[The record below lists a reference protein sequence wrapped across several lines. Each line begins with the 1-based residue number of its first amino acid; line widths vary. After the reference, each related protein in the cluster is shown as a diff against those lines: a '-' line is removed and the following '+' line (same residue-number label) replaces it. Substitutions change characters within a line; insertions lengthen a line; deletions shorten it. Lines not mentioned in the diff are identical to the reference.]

1 MQSVV
6 RRRGE
11 GGPQSTQSP
20 QDRVLVMVGA
30 LLVVAFAVWRT
41 TTGADLGDGTHV
53 VALAMRMAQGDAPLS
68 DELNLQALGS
78 LPAVPFTWLWLQVVG
93 VDGIVLAS
101 RLFFVLFALCVGW
114 LAYRGLRTGVPAV
127 PAFLAVTL
135 MLLATPY
142 SLLVTSYNT
151 APLLGL
157 ALATCAAFAALQQ
170 PRGQQPSGRWAALA
184 GVALVCT
191 VLAHPATLPPA
202 ALLAVLILVLA
213 RRGQAVRGLLTGG
226 VGAALVIV
234 LALLAGPGLPALVE
248 TVTYTIDYQSDRI
261 SPWERLVRAAGMH
274 AEGLFVWRNVP
285 ALALGVLAAIPSVPL
300 RWRVVAAAAAPV
312 TLAVAVI
319 WAARHH
325 PGELLLGPVASA
337 YLVLVALLLAPALV
351 LLVREAGDP
360 RLRQLLV
367 LTGPPALLGLV
378 SLSMTSSASAQWGVA
393 AAPVQPFVGVAV
405 LTVLLLLA
413 RHHGRLISV
422 VAAGAVLV
430 SLCGVHTLRVFRDS
444 SPDLLDARVAGGPLA
459 GLLTRESIVEE
470 DCWLRTAVESWVDPG
485 ESVFFWRAPAGYT
498 YSSAPMDTPL
508 IWLADFGAAN
518 TVVVEWMN
526 EHDRWPDVAFVH
538 ANVIK
543 TSGGW
548 EAVLARDPIL
558 AGLDRDY
565 GSPTQVPGYL
575 VLRKDGTTR
584 PVEPASTC
592 G

>member
-1 MQSVV
+1 MQSVA

-11 GGPQSTQSP
+11 AGPQPAQSP
-20 QDRVLVMVGA
+20 QERGLVMVGA

-101 RLFFVLFALCVGW
+101 RLFFVALALCVGW
-114 LAYRGLRTGVPAV
+114 LAYRALRTGVPPV
-127 PAFLAVTL
+127 PAFLAVTA

-157 ALATCAAFAALQQ
+157 GLATCAAFAAL
-170 PRGQQPSGRWAALA
+170 QQPSGRWAALA

-213 RRGQAVRGLLTGG
+213 RRGQVVRGLVTGG
-226 VGAALVIV
+226 VGAALVVV
-234 LALLAGPGLPALVE
+234 LALLTGPGLAALLE

-261 SPWERLVRAAGMH
+261 SPWKRLVRAAGMH

-285 ALALGVLAAIPSVPL
+285 ALALGVLAAIPSVPQ

-312 TLAVAVI
+312 TLAGAVI
-319 WAARHH
+319 WAARQT

-378 SLSMTSSASAQWGVA
+378 SLSMTSSASAKWGVA
-393 AAPVQPFVGVAV
+393 AAPVQPFVGVVV

-430 SLCGVHTLRVFRDS
+430 SLCGVHTLRVFRDP
-444 SPDLLDARVAGGPLA
+444 SPDLLHARVSDGPLA

-470 DCWLRTAVESWVDPG
+470 DCWLRTAVEGWVDPG
-485 ESVFFWRAPAGYT
+485 ESVFFWRAPAGYA
-498 YSSAPMDTPL
+498 YSTAPMDTPL

-518 TVVVEWMN
+518 AVVVEWMS

-548 EAVLARDPIL
+548 EAVRARDPIL
-558 AGLDRDY
+558 AALDRDY